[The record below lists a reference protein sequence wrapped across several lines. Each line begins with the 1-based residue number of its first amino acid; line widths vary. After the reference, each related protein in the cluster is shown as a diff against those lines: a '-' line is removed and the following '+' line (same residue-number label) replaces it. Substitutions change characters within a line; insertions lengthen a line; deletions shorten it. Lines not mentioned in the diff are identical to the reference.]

1 MRKNIKKIILT
12 SLSLSFI
19 LANISSF
26 ASPNFTRSSEEWA
39 RLKDNKLEY
48 DEIEGLIEEYNPSV
62 KENESNYIKFRKD
75 YGDSNT
81 KLRDNYRRL
90 ANEILS
96 SIADAEPESPNYIA
110 TLTAN
115 ANARAQAESLL
126 NNADNSLEDAGIMKL
141 NNDMAIKTLV
151 WNAKNNMIS
160 YYTNIEEIEKEELQK
175 ELSEQNL
182 SNIELNFKLGTSI
195 KSEVLNVKDSLLKSE
210 QSLQNAKAEK
220 EKAAKK
226 LQIMTGWSYEA
237 NPEFA
242 VLPEL
247 DLEKINTY
255 NPAVDLS
262 KAIENNYSLKINE
275 KKLANVS
282 SNDAKTKLETT
293 IASNKSN
300 IAISLNNAYSNINL
314 AKASY
319 DAANSN
325 LSLQKNNLLAAKL
338 KAKVGSISSR
348 ELETS
353 KINEKLANVNLKL
366 AKYNL
371 FSAMEAY
378 EFNIKGLANTEIGA
392 K

>member
-26 ASPNFTRSSEEWA
+26 ASPSFTRSSEEWA

-182 SNIELNFKLGTSI
+182 SNTELNFKLGTSI
-195 KSEVLNVKDSLLKSE
+195 KSEVLNAKDSLLKSE

-255 NPAVDLS
+255 NPATDLS

-282 SNDAKTKLETT
+282 SDDAKTKLETT

>member
-1 MRKNIKKIILT
+1 M
-12 SLSLSFI
+12 SFI

-26 ASPNFTRSSEEWA
+26 ASPSFTRSSEEWA

-182 SNIELNFKLGTSI
+182 SNTELNFKLGTSI
-195 KSEVLNVKDSLLKSE
+195 KSEVLNAKDSLLKSE

-255 NPAVDLS
+255 NPATDLS

-282 SNDAKTKLETT
+282 SDDAKTKLETT

>member
-26 ASPNFTRSSEEWA
+26 ASPSFTRSSEEWA

-195 KSEVLNVKDSLLKSE
+195 KSEVLNVKDSLLKNE

-220 EKAAKK
+220 EKVAKK

-237 NPEFA
+237 NPEFVA
-242 VLPEL
+242 LPEL

-255 NPAVDLS
+255 NPATDLS

-282 SNDAKTKLETT
+282 SNDAKTKLETI

>member
-26 ASPNFTRSSEEWA
+26 ASPSFTRSSEEWA

-126 NNADNSLEDAGIMKL
+126 NNDIYVKR
-141 NNDMAIKTLV
+141 T
-151 WNAKNNMIS
+151 
-160 YYTNIEEIEKEELQK
+160 EEYLEELQK

-182 SNIELNFKLGTSI
+182 SNTELNFKLGTSI
-195 KSEVLNVKDSLLKSE
+195 KSEVLNAKDSLLKSE

-242 VLPEL
+242 ALPEL

-255 NPAVDLS
+255 NPAIDLS

-282 SNDAKTKLETT
+282 SDDAKTKLETT

>member
-12 SLSLSFI
+12 SFSLSLI

-26 ASPNFTRSSEEWA
+26 ASPSFTRSSEEWA

-195 KSEVLNVKDSLLKSE
+195 KSEVLNAKDSLLKSE

-226 LQIMTGWSYEA
+226 LQVMTGWSYEA

-242 VLPEL
+242 ALPEL

-255 NPAVDLS
+255 NPATDLS

-282 SNDAKTKLETT
+282 SDDAKTKLETT

-325 LSLQKNNLLAAKL
+325 LSLQKNNLLAAEL

>member
-26 ASPNFTRSSEEWA
+26 ASPSFTRSSEEWA

-220 EKAAKK
+220 EKVAKK

-237 NPEFA
+237 NPEFVA
-242 VLPEL
+242 LPEL

-255 NPAVDLS
+255 NPATDLS

-282 SNDAKTKLETT
+282 SNDAKTKLETI

>member
-12 SLSLSFI
+12 SFSLSFI

-26 ASPNFTRSSEEWA
+26 ASPSFTRSSEEWA

-182 SNIELNFKLGTSI
+182 SNTELNFKLGTSI
-195 KSEVLNVKDSLLKSE
+195 KSEVLNAKDSLLKSE

-255 NPAVDLS
+255 NPATDLS

-282 SNDAKTKLETT
+282 SDDAKTKLETT

>member
-26 ASPNFTRSSEEWA
+26 ASPSFTRSSEEWA

-182 SNIELNFKLGTSI
+182 SNIELNFKLGTSF
-195 KSEVLNVKDSLLKSE
+195 KC
-210 QSLQNAKAEK
+210 
-220 EKAAKK
+220 
-226 LQIMTGWSYEA
+226 
-237 NPEFA
+237 
-242 VLPEL
+242 
-247 DLEKINTY
+247 
-255 NPAVDLS
+255 
-262 KAIENNYSLKINE
+262 
-275 KKLANVS
+275 
-282 SNDAKTKLETT
+282 
-293 IASNKSN
+293 
-300 IAISLNNAYSNINL
+300 
-314 AKASY
+314 
-319 DAANSN
+319 
-325 LSLQKNNLLAAKL
+325 
-338 KAKVGSISSR
+338 
-348 ELETS
+348 
-353 KINEKLANVNLKL
+353 
-366 AKYNL
+366 
-371 FSAMEAY
+371 
-378 EFNIKGLANTEIGA
+378 KG
-392 K
+392 